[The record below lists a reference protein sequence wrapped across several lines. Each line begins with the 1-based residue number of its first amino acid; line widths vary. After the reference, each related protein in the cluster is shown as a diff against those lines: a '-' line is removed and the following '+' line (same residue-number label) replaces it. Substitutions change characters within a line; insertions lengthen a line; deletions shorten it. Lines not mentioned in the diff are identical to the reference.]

1 MAQVGIRLNLMTVS
15 SECMVNE
22 ATNFIKRLSAVPR
35 PPNEGMSEAEIQQQQ
50 REVQQREQELQ
61 ENLSRLRR
69 KKKREEEKDDSE
81 HRASRIED
89 EDADEQTPYSKRGE
103 EGETQETPKESPFMN
118 KIKNAVHK
126 VDERLDE
133 FGEEIE
139 NAAERAYTR
148 SKEGTAKFLKDTKDD
163 FDKAMKNTHRAR
175 TRKAAAPLVSPA
187 ARERSAAFAIRDYE
201 RRHTLTP
208 AANSGFSLSDNN
220 PSQNPYIGF
229 SDMTGFGE
237 LSRDAFSLDTSQ
249 FGFSLIG
256 DSEKFGG
263 AMYQDEKPFG
273 GFNVK
278 QERGFN
284 VSYSGEFGAFRHSR
298 NESFSFLPKPPKQQ
312 PKRKN
317 NKVRKSSRDW
327 DISRL
332 IF

>member
-1 MAQVGIRLNLMTVS
+1 MTVS

-22 ATNFIKRLSAVPR
+22 AVNFVRRLSAVPR
-35 PPNEGMSEAEIQQQQ
+35 PPNAGMSEEEIQQQQ

-69 KKKREEEKDDSE
+69 KKKREEEEDDSE
-81 HRASRIED
+81 YKPSIIED
-89 EDADEQTPYSKRGE
+89 EDEDDQTPYSKRGE

-148 SKEGTAKFLKDTKDD
+148 SKEGTAQFFKDTKAD

-175 TRKAAAPLVSPA
+175 TRKAAVPLVSPA

-201 RRHTLTP
+201 RRHAP
-208 AANSGFSLSDNN
+208 KPANSGFSLDDNN

-237 LSRDAFSLDTSQ
+237 LDRTAFNLNTNQ
-249 FGFSLIG
+249 FSFSLIG
-256 DSEKFGG
+256 DSSDFNGAKFANQNHFSFSGDGFGRGG
-263 AMYQDEKPFG
+263 KDS
-273 GFNVK
+273 
-278 QERGFN
+278 GFN
-284 VSYSGEFGAFRHSR
+284 VSYRGEFAFGG
-298 NESFSFLPKPPKQQ
+298 NEFSFLPKPPKQQ
-312 PKRKN
+312 KKRKN
-317 NKVRKSSRDW
+317 NNRKNNSRDF

>member
-1 MAQVGIRLNLMTVS
+1 MTVS

-22 ATNFIKRLSAVPR
+22 AVNFVRRLSAVPR
-35 PPNEGMSEAEIQQQQ
+35 PPNEGMSEEEIQQQQ

-69 KKKREEEKDDSE
+69 KKKREEEEDDSE

-89 EDADEQTPYSKRGE
+89 EDADEQIPYEEREEERGA
-103 EGETQETPKESPFMN
+103 QETPKESRFMN
-118 KIKNAVHK
+118 TVKSAVHK

-148 SKEGTAKFLKDTKDD
+148 SKEGTAKFVKDTKAD
-163 FDKAMKNTHRAR
+163 FDKAMKGTHRTR

-201 RRHTLTP
+201 RRHAP
-208 AANSGFSLSDNN
+208 KPANSGFSLSDDNN
-220 PSQNPYIGF
+220 PQSNPYIGF
-229 SDMTGFGE
+229 SDMAGFGE
-237 LSRDAFSLDTSQ
+237 LDRTAFNLNTNQ
-249 FGFSLIG
+249 FSFSLIG
-256 DSEKFGG
+256 DSSDFNGAKFANQNHFSFSG
-263 AMYQDEKPFG
+263 G
-273 GFNVK
+273 GFGRVGK
-278 QERGFN
+278 DSGFN
-284 VSYSGEFGAFRHSR
+284 VSYRGEFAFGG
-298 NESFSFLPKPPKQQ
+298 NEFSFLPKPPKQQ
-312 PKRKN
+312 KKRKDNNRKN
-317 NKVRKSSRDW
+317 NSRDF